1 MTKAPSCAAVSAKV
15 VSGFASGSRMAAR
28 NMARPAIAACQLFH
42 KRRGRIT
49 SEAPVRASRT
59 RKASQLRGSRR
70 IFRSLGTSRTSAKR
84 APRAKLRSRAAIVSC
99 GEAMGVEV
107 VLITLC
113 SGALKCFSTAR
124 GKNKTNSRLISRE
137 WTARLGIF
145 KIVDFAHAGEGAAHV
160 WDSDGAADDEGDIEG
175 VDDLFA
181 LPAFFAAAHEMV
193 GDAIVAAENGG
204 SDQAQKFLGL
214 VPEGSRPLALFF
226 LAHKTLDAEVAAAED
241 FFVEVGAKFLEVVET
256 VGHGSSEMRLC
267 HSTEGTEGTE

>member
-42 KRRGRIT
+42 KRRSSIT
-49 SEAPVRASRT
+49 SEAAVRAVRT
-59 RKASQLRGSRR
+59 RKASQLRGWRG
-70 IFRSLGTSRTSAKR
+70 IFRSVGPSRTSAKR
-84 APRAKLRSRAAIVSC
+84 AQRANLRSRAAIVSC

-160 WDSDGAADDEGDIEG
+160 WDSDGAAGEEGDVKS

-181 LPAFFAAAHEMV
+181 LAPFFSAPRQ
-193 GDAIVAAENGG
+193 I
-204 SDQAQKFLGL
+204 LG
-214 VPEGSRPLALFF
+214 
-226 LAHKTLDAEVAAAED
+226 
-241 FFVEVGAKFLEVVET
+241 
-256 VGHGSSEMRLC
+256 
-267 HSTEGTEGTE
+267 